1 MYGYYRE
8 KLYVNQ
14 PQELKG
20 WVKQFLFLQRNN

>member
-20 WVKQFLFLQRNN
+20 QAKQFLFLQQ

>member
-20 WVKQFLFLQRNN
+20 WVKQFLFLQQQ

>member
-8 KLYVNQ
+8 KLHVNQ

-20 WVKQFLFLQRNN
+20 WAKQFLFLQQQ